1 MASKNIKGIT
11 IEIGGNTTQLDKAL
25 KESEKSA
32 GSVQKELREVEK
44 ALKLD
49 PKNVTLLQQKAEL
62 LGKAISAAKDK
73 VNTLK
78 DAQVQIE
85 QQFRNGNIGEEQ
97 YRAFQRELISAEAE
111 LRRLEDATKD
121 QTKAQES
128 ANKTTEAGK
137 KSFELLAA
145 GAAAASAAVVAVA
158 AKSVQA
164 AEEMANSYDIIVK
177 KTGASGE
184 ALEDLK
190 STMNDVF
197 TDLPIEADTA
207 AIAVGEVNTRFAVTG
222 KELED
227 LSLKFIKFAEIND
240 TDLNNAIGI
249 TDKIMESWGE
259 DISQTENY
267 LGLLTSKA
275 QETGISVDTL
285 MSAVQDNSA
294 VFKEMGL
301 SLDESISLV
310 ASFEARGVNCSTAI
324 AGFKKSVMAANSEM
338 INANKVIEDSVAELD
353 DLEQKQEDLRIK
365 ILKAEEAQ
373 AAFNDETKESTK
385 LDVAN
390 TLKKYRKELADTEEK
405 ISSTKEL
412 IENAGNA
419 SEAANET
426 IADSMRR
433 TIAEIKDAETETEA
447 LTLATEL
454 FGTKGAAEMTKAIR
468 EGRFSLE
475 DLSVRMEDYSSTVSD
490 TYENTIS
497 PMEQLKTTSNQLK
510 LVFVEI
516 GNAILSELMPT
527 IQELQPKVGEA
538 IDKIKAKIPA
548 IKTVVSDIVKYVK
561 EFVKF
566 LIAHKTPILTIL
578 SAVAAG
584 FIAWNVVSMITGLIA
599 VLQGLPAVLA
609 SINAVMAANPVGLIV
624 TAVAAL
630 VAGFM
635 YLWNTCEGF
644 RDFWLGLW
652 DGIKEK
658 FSAFIENWKIGADG
672 IKDGLGKVKDFVVE
686 WFEKVK
692 TVFSNIID
700 FIKNVFTGNWSG
712 AWENVKTIFKTIW
725 DNFTTIAKTPLN
737 AVIKLVNG
745 LISGINTMISKLNE
759 LSIDIPDWVPGVG
772 GETFGFDLPEIPS
785 IPALAKGGIVHSG
798 TALVGEAGPELL
810 SVANGKA
817 IVTPLTN
824 NTTNSKVN
832 KAVNNFYNTINIAS
846 VSSDYDVSRISEEL
860 AMCQQ
865 NSLAAVGG

>member
-32 GSVQKELREVEK
+32 GGVQKELREVEK

-49 PKNVTLLQQKAEL
+49 PKNVTLLQQKTEL
-62 LGKAISAAKDK
+62 LGKAITAAKEK
-73 VNTLK
+73 VDTLK
-78 DAQVQIE
+78 NAQAQIE

-111 LRRLEDATKD
+111 LRNLESATKS
-121 QTKAQES
+121 QAKTQED
-128 ANKTTEAGK
+128 ANKTIESGK
-137 KSFELLAA
+137 KSFELFAA

-164 AEEMANSYDIIVK
+164 AEEMADSYDIIVK

-197 TDLPIEADTA
+197 TDLPIEADVA
-207 AIAVGEVNTRFAVTG
+207 ATAVGEVNTRFAVTG
-222 KELED
+222 EALED

-240 TDLNNAIGI
+240 TDLNNSIGI
-249 TDKIMESWGE
+249 VDKIMESWGE

-294 VFKEMGL
+294 TFKEMGL

-324 AGFKKSVMAANSEM
+324 AGFKKSVTNANNEM
-338 INANKVIEDSVAELD
+338 MNANKVIEDSVAELD

-365 ILKAEEAQ
+365 ILKTEEAQ

-385 LDVAN
+385 LDAAN
-390 TLKKYRKELADTEEK
+390 TLKKYRKELEETEKK
-405 ISSTKEL
+405 IESTKEL

-419 SEAANET
+419 SEMANET

-433 TIAEIKDAETETEA
+433 TIAEIKDAETETDA
-447 LTLATEL
+447 LTIATEL

-475 DLSVRMEDYSSTVSD
+475 DLSVSMNDYGSVVSD

-497 PMEQLKTTSNQLK
+497 PMEQLKVTSNQLK

-527 IQELQPKVGEA
+527 IQEMQPKIGDA
-538 IDKIKAKIPA
+538 IEKVKAKIPA
-548 IKTVVSDIVKYVK
+548 IRNAISEVVKYVK

-566 LIAHKTPILTIL
+566 IIAHKTPILTVL

-584 FIAWNVVSMITGLIA
+584 FLAWNVVSMISGLIA
-599 VLQGLPAVLA
+599 VLQGLPAILA
-609 SINAVMAANPVGLIV
+609 SINAVMAANPIGIIV

-644 RDFWLGLW
+644 RDFWIGLW
-652 DGIKEK
+652 EGIKEK
-658 FSAFIENWKIGADG
+658 FSEFIENWKLGAEG
-672 IKDGLGKVKDFVVE
+672 IKEGLGKVKDFVAD
-686 WFEKVK
+686 WFDKVK

-712 AWENVKTIFKTIW
+712 AWENVKTIFKTVW
-725 DNFTTIAKTPLN
+725 DNFANIAKTPLN
-737 AVIKLVNG
+737 AVIKLVNS

-772 GETFGFDLPEIPS
+772 GESFGFDIPEIPS
-785 IPALAKGGIVHSG
+785 IPALAKGGIVSSG

-824 NTTNSKVN
+824 NTSNSSISR
-832 KAVNNFYNTINIAS
+832 AVYNFYNTVNVGT
-846 VSSDYDVSRISEEL
+846 VSNDYDVARISEEL
-860 AMCQQ
+860 AQKQQ